1 MKTWDFPCSLI
12 PGLWWDC
19 LLRRWFVSGHIGC
32 PTFSSLPITVV
43 RNSILPYPF
52 LQPCPF
58 LAGDV
63 IQATSPRQALSLAA
77 TFVNFF
83 AICLPLYSTSI
94 FMKKKMHAD
103 VLGLSWTDFAIC
115 LILLF
120 FLWKKT
126 YSGCYKNVSLSS
138 RRKLFVPLNA
148 IALPVRLLY
157 WLEMWLHVKNSVS
170 ILFFN
175 TQAIDCIFWWFSKT
189 ENKVYQ
195 CFTWLLHQTAELS
208 CLFFCNCIFRTA
220 HFTKFPINQSIL
232 AFII

>member
-63 IQATSPRQALSLAA
+63 IQATSPRQAFSLAA

-94 FMKKKMHAD
+94 FMKKK
-103 VLGLSWTDFAIC
+103 
-115 LILLF
+115 
-120 FLWKKT
+120 KKCMRMFSVCHELT
-126 YSGCYKNVSLSS
+126 
-138 RRKLFVPLNA
+138 
-148 IALPVRLLY
+148 LLY
-157 WLEMWLHVKNSVS
+157 VWYCCFFCEKKPTLDATRMSVFLLGENFLYLWTLSHCPSGRCIDWRCDCMSKILSPFCFSTLRQLIAYFGGSPKQKIKYTSVS
-170 ILFFN
+170 PDSCTKRPNYRAFSFVTVFFAPL
-175 TQAIDCIFWWFSKT
+175 TLPSS
-189 ENKVYQ
+189 
-195 CFTWLLHQTAELS
+195 L
-208 CLFFCNCIFRTA
+208 
-220 HFTKFPINQSIL
+220 NQY
-232 AFII
+232 